1 VDVDAFAQE
10 LRGRWLHAVAKV
22 GRYASPK
29 WGIDVR
35 YTDAE
40 IADYVAKFGRD
51 PKWTVAHELA
61 KQASKGAREDGLSMN
76 ELLDAY
82 SAGDQ
87 EAGRLWQ
94 QYARCFKGKH
104 QLVWSHGLRE
114 LLLPGTEEQSDQE
127 IAEATSEEAILLAR
141 LDLAAWAI
149 VLANDA
155 RYELLEVASSGDVEE
170 IRKFLAMLGVGPPG

>member
-1 VDVDAFAQE
+1 
-10 LRGRWLHAVAKV
+10 
-22 GRYASPK
+22 
-29 WGIDVR
+29 
-35 YTDAE
+35 
-40 IADYVAKFGRD
+40 
-51 PKWTVAHELA
+51 
-61 KQASKGAREDGLSMN
+61 M
-76 ELLDAY
+76 
-82 SAGDQ
+82 
-87 EAGRLWQ
+87 
-94 QYARCFKGKH
+94 
-104 QLVWSHGLRE
+104 RE